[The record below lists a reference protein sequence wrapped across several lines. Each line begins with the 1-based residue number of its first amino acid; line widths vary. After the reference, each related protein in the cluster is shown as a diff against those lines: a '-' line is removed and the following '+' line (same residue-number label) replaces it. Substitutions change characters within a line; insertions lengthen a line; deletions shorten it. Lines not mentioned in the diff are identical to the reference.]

1 MPLTKQIVPIPF
13 RGGVDTR
20 TDPKQVVP
28 AKLLT
33 AENVVFTSPG
43 RLKKRSG
50 YAALTRAIGYSAGGT
65 GALADGQALATFGDE
80 LLLADSTSLYSYDAA
95 APAWISKGS
104 CVSAHVTRAPV
115 VRDTNQQTA
124 QDGVT
129 HAGGLQFYAWED
141 SSGGVRYAVLDSA
154 TGQAIVPSTLVSAN
168 GVQPRTL
175 VIGGMFLLVYY
186 DTTATKLYVAA
197 LPVLTPT
204 ASLSPAALTAAVVDA
219 NSVNTTTPSWDAA
232 IVETAAGEQAYLAF
246 HNALGTISVW
256 RFMPSNLAVPASKLA
271 SPIAEAGHVVT
282 VFAGWDGVA
291 GAPIVAL
298 YNGADVK
305 ATALDMLLT
314 AKTTRTI
321 ETVANVVSVAGVTT
335 FLGTAPTFRIFYT
348 RTDSTTWGHTTRKN
362 TLSAT
367 YVSGTAAALMV
378 GAALAAK
385 PFAYGPVAAG
395 QLAHVPLA
403 YLGALQPTVFV
414 VDHTANVVAK
424 LLPGLA
430 GGVPTT
436 AGAGAAML
444 PGACGVDDGTFR
456 LALLERGS
464 LEVSDGVTFTQT
476 GVSALTLDFADAQ
489 NGYAR
494 AELGR
499 NLHLGGGFLAMYDGV
514 SVVEHGF
521 HLFPEGLTATAGGG
535 GTGALAAGQYQY
547 VACYEWLDAQGQIH
561 RSAPSVPVT
570 MTAVAT
576 GSGSVTV
583 PCLQFTAKAGGRSAV
598 QIVLYRTAADG
609 SIFYRL
615 SSPTAPT
622 ANAIG
627 TDKITYADTTVTDTA
642 LQGNAQL
649 YTTGDVLENIA
660 PPSIGPMA
668 VHRSRVFGLD
678 STNPLQVW
686 FSKQVAAGAPA
697 EFSDVLFLNVD
708 PRGGPVT
715 ALASLD
721 DKLVVFKAS
730 RAFFVTGQGPDA
742 TGAQSDFGD
751 AVEIP
756 GGVGC
761 VDPRSVVATPA
772 GLMFRSSRGFHLLG
786 RDLSVSYVGADVE
799 AYNGNRV
806 TSAQAIPTT
815 TQVRFTL
822 DSGVALVFDTL
833 VGQWAV
839 FTNHAAVDSA
849 VWLDSF
855 VYLRSDGTALQE
867 SATAFSD
874 AGSHIRLRVV
884 TSWLSFASLQG
895 FQRVYRAMI
904 LGEYVSAHS
913 LLVQA
918 AYDFNPAF
926 VQADTITPSAPG
938 AYGDD
943 SPYGSGTPYGG
954 EFPLYEWRV
963 DFARQK
969 CTAVQLSLEDVQ
981 SGSPSEGFSLSA
993 ITLLAGIK
1001 GGQNRVPA
1009 TRSFG

>member
-1 MPLTKQIVPIPF
+1 M
-13 RGGVDTR
+13 
-20 TDPKQVVP
+20 
-28 AKLLT
+28 
-33 AENVVFTSPG
+33 
-43 RLKKRSG
+43 
-50 YAALTRAIGYSAGGT
+50 SA
-65 GALADGQALATFGDE
+65 
-80 LLLADSTSLYSYDAA
+80 
-95 APAWISKGS
+95 
-104 CVSAHVTRAPV
+104 
-115 VRDTNQQTA
+115 
-124 QDGVT
+124 
-129 HAGGLQFYAWED
+129 
-141 SSGGVRYAVLDSA
+141 
-154 TGQAIVPSTLVSAN
+154 
-168 GVQPRTL
+168 
-175 VIGGMFLLVYY
+175 
-186 DTTATKLYVAA
+186 
-197 LPVLTPT
+197 
-204 ASLSPAALTAAVVDA
+204 
-219 NSVNTTTPSWDAA
+219 
-232 IVETAAGEQAYLAF
+232 
-246 HNALGTISVW
+246 
-256 RFMPSNLAVPASKLA
+256 
-271 SPIAEAGHVVT
+271 
-282 VFAGWDGVA
+282 
-291 GAPIVAL
+291 
-298 YNGADVK
+298 
-305 ATALDMLLT
+305 
-314 AKTTRTI
+314 
-321 ETVANVVSVAGVTT
+321 
-335 FLGTAPTFRIFYT
+335 
-348 RTDSTTWGHTTRKN
+348 
-362 TLSAT
+362 
-367 YVSGTAAALMV
+367 GTAAAFMV

-403 YLGALQPTVFV
+403 YPGALQPTVFV

-583 PCLQFTAKAGGRSAV
+583 PCLQFTAKAGRPVGGADRAVPDGCGRV
-598 QIVLYRTAADG
+598 DLLPPVEPHRE
-609 SIFYRL
+609 
-615 SSPTAPT
+615 PT

-627 TDKITYADTTVTDTA
+627 TDKITYAHTTVSDTA
-642 LQGNAQL
+642 TAGERAALHDRRRPGEHRAAADRPD
-649 YTTGDVLENIA
+649 GR
-660 PPSIGPMA
+660 PPQP
-668 VHRSRVFGLD
+668 RVGLD

-697 EFSDVLFLNVD
+697 EFTDVLFLNVD

-772 GLMFRSSRGFHLLG
+772 GLMFRSARGFHLLG
-786 RDLSVSYVGADVE
+786 RDLSVSYIGADVE

-849 VWLDSF
+849 IWLDSF
-855 VYLRSDGTALQE
+855 IYLRSDGTALQE

-913 LLVQA
+913 LLVQV

-1001 GGQNRVPA
+1001 GGPNRVPA